1 MSKERILIVEDDES
15 IRELLAM
22 TLAASGYGDVVTA
35 ADGNEGLS
43 EARACHP
50 DLILLDLML
59 PYIDGLTI
67 CSVLKGDEATRHIP
81 IIMITAR
88 NAEADIIKGLD
99 MGANDYVT
107 KPFSRQVL
115 LARIRTQL
123 RGYEAARKEV
133 PGRRGYP
140 GYLYTD
146 LATLYERAGR
156 QNGKKGSITMIPILT
171 MPEDDKTH
179 PIPDL
184 TGYITEG
191 QIILS
196 RELYRKGVTPPIDV
210 LPSLSRLKDKGIG
223 AGKTRADHANTM
235 NQLFAAYARG
245 KDAKEL
251 MVILG
256 EAAMTEI
263 DLKYARFADAFEK
276 EYVSQGYQTDRSIE
290 ETLNIGWKLLRM
302 LPRTELKRIDDKY
315 LDEYY
320 DKE

>member
-88 NAEADIIKGLD
+88 NSEADIIKGLD

-123 RGYEAARKEV
+123 RGYEEKLETEEYAYGGLVLNSALHSVTLDGAGIGLTAGEFTLLQLFLKH
-133 PGRRGYP
+133 PGRVFTRSQIVAMTKGDNYP
-140 GYLYTD
+140 VT
-146 LATLYERAGR
+146 ERA
-156 QNGKKGSITMIPILT
+156 
-171 MPEDDKTH
+171 
-179 PIPDL
+179 
-184 TGYITEG
+184 
-191 QIILS
+191 
-196 RELYRKGVTPPIDV
+196 IDV
-210 LPSLSRLKDKGIG
+210 QLVSLRRKLGALGSSIETVRGVGYRLK
-223 AGKTRADHANTM
+223 A
-235 NQLFAAYARG
+235 
-245 KDAKEL
+245 
-251 MVILG
+251 
-256 EAAMTEI
+256 
-263 DLKYARFADAFEK
+263 
-276 EYVSQGYQTDRSIE
+276 E
-290 ETLNIGWKLLRM
+290 ES
-302 LPRTELKRIDDKY
+302 E
-315 LDEYY
+315 
-320 DKE
+320 

>member
-88 NAEADIIKGLD
+88 NSEADIIKGLD

-123 RGYEAARKEV
+123 RGYEEKLEAEEYAYGGLVLNSALHSVTLDGVGIELTAGEFTLLQLFLKH
-133 PGRRGYP
+133 PGRVFTRSQIVAMTKGDNYP
-140 GYLYTD
+140 VT
-146 LATLYERAGR
+146 ERA
-156 QNGKKGSITMIPILT
+156 
-171 MPEDDKTH
+171 
-179 PIPDL
+179 
-184 TGYITEG
+184 
-191 QIILS
+191 
-196 RELYRKGVTPPIDV
+196 IDV
-210 LPSLSRLKDKGIG
+210 QLVSLRRKLGALGSSIETVRGVGYRLK
-223 AGKTRADHANTM
+223 A
-235 NQLFAAYARG
+235 
-245 KDAKEL
+245 EE
-251 MVILG
+251 G
-256 EAAMTEI
+256 E
-263 DLKYARFADAFEK
+263 
-276 EYVSQGYQTDRSIE
+276 
-290 ETLNIGWKLLRM
+290 
-302 LPRTELKRIDDKY
+302 
-315 LDEYY
+315 
-320 DKE
+320 

>member
-50 DLILLDLML
+50 NLILLDLML

-88 NAEADIIKGLD
+88 NSEADIIKGLD

-123 RGYEAARKEV
+123 RGYEEKLETEEYAYGGLVLNSALHSVTLDGVGIELTAGEFTLLQLFLKH
-133 PGRRGYP
+133 PGRVFTRSQIVAMTKGDNYP
-140 GYLYTD
+140 VT
-146 LATLYERAGR
+146 ERA
-156 QNGKKGSITMIPILT
+156 
-171 MPEDDKTH
+171 
-179 PIPDL
+179 
-184 TGYITEG
+184 
-191 QIILS
+191 
-196 RELYRKGVTPPIDV
+196 IDV
-210 LPSLSRLKDKGIG
+210 QLVSLRRKLGALGSSIETVRGVGYRLK
-223 AGKTRADHANTM
+223 A
-235 NQLFAAYARG
+235 
-245 KDAKEL
+245 
-251 MVILG
+251 
-256 EAAMTEI
+256 
-263 DLKYARFADAFEK
+263 
-276 EYVSQGYQTDRSIE
+276 E
-290 ETLNIGWKLLRM
+290 ES
-302 LPRTELKRIDDKY
+302 E
-315 LDEYY
+315 
-320 DKE
+320 

>member
-88 NAEADIIKGLD
+88 NSEADIIKGLD

-123 RGYEAARKEV
+123 RGYEEKLETEEYAYGGLVLNSALHSATLDGAGIELTAGEFTLLQLFLKH
-133 PGRRGYP
+133 PGRVFTRSQIVAMTKGDNYP
-140 GYLYTD
+140 VT
-146 LATLYERAGR
+146 ERA
-156 QNGKKGSITMIPILT
+156 
-171 MPEDDKTH
+171 
-179 PIPDL
+179 
-184 TGYITEG
+184 
-191 QIILS
+191 
-196 RELYRKGVTPPIDV
+196 IDV
-210 LPSLSRLKDKGIG
+210 QLVSLRRKLGALDSSIETVRGVGYRLK
-223 AGKTRADHANTM
+223 A
-235 NQLFAAYARG
+235 
-245 KDAKEL
+245 
-251 MVILG
+251 
-256 EAAMTEI
+256 
-263 DLKYARFADAFEK
+263 
-276 EYVSQGYQTDRSIE
+276 E
-290 ETLNIGWKLLRM
+290 ES
-302 LPRTELKRIDDKY
+302 E
-315 LDEYY
+315 
-320 DKE
+320 

>member
-88 NAEADIIKGLD
+88 NSEADIIKGLD
-99 MGANDYVT
+99 MGANDYIT

-123 RGYEAARKEV
+123 RGYEEKLEAEEYAYGGLVLNSALHSVTLDGVGIELTAGEFTLLQLFLKH
-133 PGRRGYP
+133 PGRVFTRSQIVAMTKGDNYP
-140 GYLYTD
+140 VT
-146 LATLYERAGR
+146 ERA
-156 QNGKKGSITMIPILT
+156 
-171 MPEDDKTH
+171 
-179 PIPDL
+179 
-184 TGYITEG
+184 
-191 QIILS
+191 
-196 RELYRKGVTPPIDV
+196 IDV
-210 LPSLSRLKDKGIG
+210 QLVSLRRKLGALGSSIETVRGVGYRLK
-223 AGKTRADHANTM
+223 A
-235 NQLFAAYARG
+235 
-245 KDAKEL
+245 EE
-251 MVILG
+251 G
-256 EAAMTEI
+256 E
-263 DLKYARFADAFEK
+263 
-276 EYVSQGYQTDRSIE
+276 
-290 ETLNIGWKLLRM
+290 
-302 LPRTELKRIDDKY
+302 
-315 LDEYY
+315 
-320 DKE
+320 

>member
-88 NAEADIIKGLD
+88 NSEADIIKGLD

-123 RGYEAARKEV
+123 RGYEEKLEAEEYAYGGLVLNSALHSVTLDGAEIELTAGEFTLLQLFLKH
-133 PGRRGYP
+133 PGRVFTRSQIVAMTKGDNYP
-140 GYLYTD
+140 VT
-146 LATLYERAGR
+146 ERA
-156 QNGKKGSITMIPILT
+156 
-171 MPEDDKTH
+171 
-179 PIPDL
+179 
-184 TGYITEG
+184 
-191 QIILS
+191 
-196 RELYRKGVTPPIDV
+196 IDV
-210 LPSLSRLKDKGIG
+210 QLVSLRRKLGALGSSIETVRGVGYRLK
-223 AGKTRADHANTM
+223 
-235 NQLFAAYARG
+235 
-245 KDAKEL
+245 
-251 MVILG
+251 
-256 EAAMTEI
+256 
-263 DLKYARFADAFEK
+263 
-276 EYVSQGYQTDRSIE
+276 SE
-290 ETLNIGWKLLRM
+290 ES
-302 LPRTELKRIDDKY
+302 E
-315 LDEYY
+315 
-320 DKE
+320 